1 MKKFFI
7 GFISFFLVIFIAF
20 SFFGKDLYTKY
31 LFKDTS
37 FDTSQR
43 SEIIDIK
50 LKKDDY
56 VLFGSYNGE
65 KILWQVADIKDGRP
79 LLVSKYIICFKAYS
93 VGDDRWK
100 YGTPDFDKSTLKI
113 WLNSADE
120 NVKYSK
126 LVPDENSVLD
136 GYNAYDKEKGFLA
149 DGNFTAEERNLISPD
164 GVFIMSK
171 KDMQNCLTK
180 KQRSKACTKGA
191 AEQNNSPYIVSDGK
205 ALWYWTSSSI
215 SQNRMS
221 LAVVTAD
228 GGFYKSLP
236 YDSMAGVVPS
246 MYLNKSDFSSLEG
259 TGRQKDPYL
268 IVK

>member
-7 GFISFFLVIFIAF
+7 GFISFFAAVFIAF
-20 SFFGKDLYTKY
+20 SFFGKDLYMKY

-37 FDTSQR
+37 VDTSQR
-43 SEIIDIK
+43 SEMIDIK

-79 LLVSKYIICFKAYS
+79 LLVSRYAICFKAYS

-100 YGTPDFDKSTLKI
+100 YGTPDFDDSTLKI
-113 WLNSADE
+113 WLNSSDKE
-120 NVKYSK
+120 VKYGER
-126 LVPDENSVLD
+126 VPDKDSVLD

-149 DGNFTAEERNLISPD
+149 EGNFTAEERNLISSD

-171 KDMQNCLTK
+171 KDIQNCLTK
-180 KQRSKACTKGA
+180 KQRSKTCTKGA
-191 AEQNNSPYIVSDGK
+191 AEQNDSPYIVSGGK

-236 YDSMAGVVPS
+236 YDSMGGVVPS
-246 MYLNKSDFSSLEG
+246 MYLDKSDFSSLEG
-259 TGRQKDPYL
+259 TGAQKDPYL